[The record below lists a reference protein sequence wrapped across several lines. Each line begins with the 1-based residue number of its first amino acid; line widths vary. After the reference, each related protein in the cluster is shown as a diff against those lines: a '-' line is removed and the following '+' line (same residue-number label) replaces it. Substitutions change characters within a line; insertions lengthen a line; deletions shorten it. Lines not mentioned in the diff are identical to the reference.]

1 MLSSAATAALRD
13 IAHHIALAVRFAAGL
28 DYEKFCDDLR
38 TVLRRYALS
47 RDHLRGFA
55 PASRRAQGAIPD
67 HRVEGN
73 GRGEQ
78 RLPSRLRRRRSVLCM
93 DDITEPFAAVAR
105 PDPTRTCRRRPTAR
119 RQAMS
124 AFRFDPAELPP

>member
-1 MLSSAATAALRD
+1 MATAKPDKHRL
-13 IAHHIALAVRFAAGL
+13 
-28 DYEKFCDDLR
+28 
-38 TVLRRYALS
+38 
-47 RDHLRGFA
+47 LRGFA
-55 PASRRAQGAIPD
+55 PASRRAQGATPD

-105 PDPTRTCRRRPTAR
+105 R
-119 RQAMS
+119 
-124 AFRFDPAELPP
+124 DPATAPVVWTASGENKLRLIAGAGL